1 MLTAMDDPLLPV
13 SVPLNIAFYVTG
25 HGFGHA
31 TRAHVTIRRLLALGH
46 HVTITSSVPTF
57 IFRDLL
63 DIYAKSCQ
71 LREIGTLDP
80 GVVQRDAVTV
90 DVEVTMAKLSSFLD
104 GMEDVARKEVE
115 WLKSQAI
122 DVVCLDAPFLPARV
136 AKEARVPSILI
147 TNFTFDAIFAAIAE
161 TPSDHALVAR
171 CASLYAQADY
181 LIRLPGYIPIPSFP
195 DPSPQYTFDV
205 PLIVRMA
212 QESRAVVRN
221 ALGIPLD
228 VKCVLIT
235 FGGFELGNAGDG
247 HAIEE
252 VLPPGWCGLVGGQTD
267 DRGVSGNR
275 LRRIR
280 TEKHHMPDLI
290 QAADVVVGKCGYGTC
305 SEVVA
310 HGVPLVYVPRSGFA
324 EEVGLVDNLMTAHGY
339 AVQMPQEDFYAG
351 RWQKYILKA
360 EALKATK
367 TPQPIANDGEIA
379 AANFVVSVAARR
391 RHAGASSAE

>member
-1 MLTAMDDPLLPV
+1 MLTAMDYPSLLV
-13 SVPLNIAFYVTG
+13 SAPLNIAFYVTG

-31 TRAHVTIRRLLALGH
+31 TRAHVTIRRLLSLGH
-46 HVTITSSVPTF
+46 HVTITSSVPSF

-63 DIYAKSCQ
+63 SRHSNTCE
-71 LREIGTLDP
+71 LREVGTLDP

-90 DVEVTMAKLSSFLD
+90 DVEVTMERLSAFLD
-104 GMEDVARKEVE
+104 GMDTVARKEVE
-115 WLKSQAI
+115 WLKSQSF

-136 AKEARVPSILI
+136 AKEANVPSILI

-171 CASLYAQADY
+171 CAALYAHADY
-181 LIRLPGYIPIPSFP
+181 LIRLPGHIPIPSFP
-195 DPSPQYTFDV
+195 TLSPQYTLDV

-212 QESRAVVRN
+212 QQPRAVVRA
-221 ALGIPLD
+221 ALGVPLD
-228 VKCVLIT
+228 AKCVLIT

-247 HAIEE
+247 HAIED

-267 DRGVSGNR
+267 DKGVLGDR

-290 QAADVVVGKCGYGTC
+290 HAADVVVGKCGYGTC

-324 EEVGLVDNLMTAHGY
+324 EEVGLVDNLMTVHGY
-339 AVQMPQEDFYAG
+339 AVQMPQGDFYAG
-351 RWQKYILKA
+351 RWQDYILRA
-360 EALKATK
+360 EALKGTK

-379 AANFVVSVAARR
+379 AANFVVSVGARR
-391 RHAGASSAE
+391 RHAASVGAE